1 MRTKYTYL
9 GGSLLSACASGCGCM
24 PGTSQR
30 MNPNQGKHLK
40 TYLGSFNM
48 VVEII
53 AEGLDVGDVVIA
65 ALRSQVSGEQNYVT
79 G

>member
-1 MRTKYTYL
+1 
-9 GGSLLSACASGCGCM
+9 
-24 PGTSQR
+24 

-65 ALRSQVSGEQNYVT
+65 ALRGQVSGEQNYVT

>member
-1 MRTKYTYL
+1 
-9 GGSLLSACASGCGCM
+9 
-24 PGTSQR
+24 
-30 MNPNQGKHLK
+30 
-40 TYLGSFNM
+40 M

>member
-1 MRTKYTYL
+1 MRIRVWMYAWNK
-9 GGSLLSACASGCGCM
+9 SAEE
-24 PGTSQR
+24 SQ
-30 MNPNQGKHLK
+30 PETGIYKQ
-40 TYLGSFNM
+40 TYLGSFNV

-65 ALRSQVSGEQNYVT
+65 ALRGQVSGEQNYVI

>member
-1 MRTKYTYL
+1 
-9 GGSLLSACASGCGCM
+9 
-24 PGTSQR
+24 
-30 MNPNQGKHLK
+30 
-40 TYLGSFNM
+40 M

-65 ALRSQVSGEQNYVT
+65 ALRGQVSGEQNYVT